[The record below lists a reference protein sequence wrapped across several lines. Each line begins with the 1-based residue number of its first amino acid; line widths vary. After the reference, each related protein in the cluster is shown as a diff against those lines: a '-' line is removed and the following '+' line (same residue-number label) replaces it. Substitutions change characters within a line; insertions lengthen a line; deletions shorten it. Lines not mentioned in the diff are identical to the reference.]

1 MDNNENKKGI
11 PPVSSDNTPNGEKKD
26 RNYYKNR
33 RRNHNY
39 GKKKNFKNKNENARD
54 AEAEAENESAMTET
68 EAEEAVS
75 VAEEVTEAAEEAPA
89 SDTEKNE
96 KEVGEEVEII
106 GIRFR
111 NSGKVY
117 YFSPGGIKF
126 ASGEHAIVETVR
138 GLEYGD
144 VSVGNKMVSVK
155 EIVSP
160 LKTVIRKATEEDGE
174 RNAQNRI
181 LEEAA
186 RPIWDEAI
194 KKHSLVMQLVD
205 IEYTFDNTKLIFYFT
220 ADGRVDFRD
229 LVKDL
234 ASTFRTRIELRQIG
248 VRDEAK
254 LIGGLGICGRPFCC
268 KTFLSDLNQVTIR
281 MAKDQNLSL
290 SSAKISGNCGK
301 LMCCL
306 KFEHEVYEREYASF
320 PKVDSLVSTSQGK
333 GVIVESNFLTGKVKV
348 KMNDTNG
355 TLKVFAPSEV
365 KVIGMAKNE
374 AMDKSLLALE
384 DK

>member
-1 MDNNENKKGI
+1 MMDNNENKQTHENNNFSQNK
-11 PPVSSDNTPNGEKKD
+11 SKKNY
-26 RNYYKNR
+26 NYYKKNKKY
-33 RRNHNY
+33 HNY
-39 GKKKNFKNKNENARD
+39 PKKKREFRDSNDENNIPDTSYKAP
-54 AEAEAENESAMTET
+54 
-68 EAEEAVS
+68 
-75 VAEEVTEAAEEAPA
+75 VTEAVEEA
-89 SDTEKNE
+89 TENTEIVKEEPVSELKEEPSEVNENKN
-96 KEVGEEVEII
+96 EVEII

-117 YFSPGGIKF
+117 YFSPGGIRF
-126 ASGEHAIVETVR
+126 RDGDHAIVETVR
-138 GLEYGD
+138 GVEYGD
-144 VSVGNKMVSVK
+144 VAMGNRMVSVK

-160 LKTVIRKATEEDGE
+160 LKTIIRKATEEDGE
-174 RNAQNRI
+174 RNRQNRL
-181 LEEAA
+181 LEEAS
-186 RPIWDEAI
+186 RTIWNEAI
-194 KKHSLVMQLVD
+194 KRHGLVMQLVD

-220 ADGRVDFRD
+220 ADGRVDFRE

-306 KFEHEVYEREYASF
+306 KFEHEVYESEYAGF
-320 PKVDSLVSTSQGK
+320 PKVDSIVTTPQGK

-355 TLKVFAPSEV
+355 TIKVFAPSDV
-365 KVIGMAKNE
+365 KVIGVVKNE
-374 AMDKSLLALE
+374 AVDKSLLALE